1 MKQRL
6 GIAAALL
13 PDPELLI
20 LDEPTNGLDPAGI
33 REVHV
38 LMRSLAGG
46 GLTIIVSSHR
56 LEEIQT
62 VCDHLVIINDGRIR
76 FQGPIDELLTIH
88 TGELVAVPEFPAD
101 LSRVAGFAHAAGYTA
116 RIDAG
121 QVRIAAPSDWAPRLN
136 AAATGAGINL
146 AGLWT
151 AQRTLA
157 DAFFTLTDEASE
169 PASADAAR
177 AAVVAL
183 PASDPRE
190 HRVGGGRVP
199 GVFVSE
205 LMKLRRPALL
215 LGGGAVLLGFIAL
228 VTVLGLERVTSGS
241 LGQFLRPIVLAEL
254 SQPGGLVLGLK
265 RGGPLMGIVVLG
277 IFAAAFGAEYST
289 GMLRNLLV
297 REPRRL
303 EFLAGKYLALLLF
316 GAAVVLA
323 AAIVSIGVAFAIAP
337 SRGIATG
344 AWTSEAGIAAVWSA
358 IWHLIIAALGFGTLG
373 AALAVILRSPVAAL
387 AVGVAWVLP
396 GRGDPRRRVG
406 RRPVLAARS
415 APAEP
420 GGRGQRV
427 RPDRPDAHHPCRVLG
442 DRRRRHV
449 SALRAPGCRHL
460 GVPEP
465 RRPARRRAAR
475 PPTGRRRRR
484 RPIDLGHPL
493 GVMAQRPAAIDAPAQ
508 HPGHRRACVRVDE
521 RHVQVADDEDHQQP
535 HDVVMH
541 VDGAREA
548 VGGVALPVPE
558 QEPGDVADDH
568 QARHDRGVELLTRVE
583 PALRRGRRADGDAPR
598 DLGEPPPVIS
608 VEALQ
613 IADGAADNPRAG
625 ERDDEHAGRQAD
637 RGVDMPGLGHRS
649 RDDALERGDR
659 HQQARAQE
667 HGKRGRQQPVHE
679 ALGERE
685 ARDARAGLSRSHW
698 TCPPRRRRRSPAA
711 PSSRAAGRR

>member
-1 MKQRL
+1 MTAVDAAPGGAHSAVETAELTKAYAGRAVVDGIDLALPRGRITGFVGPNGAGKTTTLRMLLGLVHPTSGTGKVLGRSIDHPSSYLPWVGSLIEAPAFYSALSGRRNLEILATLGGHDTGRADALLAQAGLADEAERRLRAYSLGMKQRL

-76 FQGPIDELLTIH
+76 FQGPIDQLLATR
-88 TGELVAVPEFPAD
+88 TGELIAVPEFPGD
-101 LSRVAGFAHAAGYTA
+101 LSRVAEFAHAAGYTA

-151 AQRTLA
+151 ARRTLA
-157 DAFFTLTDEASE
+157 DAFFTLTDDASE

-205 LMKLRRPALL
+205 LMKLRRPVLL

-396 GRGDPRRRVG
+396 AEAI
-406 RRPVLAARS
+406 LAAAWADGQYWLPGQLLQNLAAGGS
-415 APAEP
+415 ASVPI
-420 GGRGQRV
+420 GRT
-427 RPDRPDAHHPCRVLG
+427 LIT
-442 DRRRRHV
+442 
-449 SALRAPGCRHL
+449 L
-460 GVPEP
+460 GVYWVIVCVGTSVLFV
-465 RRPARRRAAR
+465 RRDIAA
-475 PPTGRRRRR
+475 
-484 RPIDLGHPL
+484 
-493 GVMAQRPAAIDAPAQ
+493 
-508 HPGHRRACVRVDE
+508 
-521 RHVQVADDEDHQQP
+521 
-535 HDVVMH
+535 
-541 VDGAREA
+541 
-548 VGGVALPVPE
+548 
-558 QEPGDVADDH
+558 
-568 QARHDRGVELLTRVE
+568 
-583 PALRRGRRADGDAPR
+583 
-598 DLGEPPPVIS
+598 
-608 VEALQ
+608 
-613 IADGAADNPRAG
+613 
-625 ERDDEHAGRQAD
+625 
-637 RGVDMPGLGHRS
+637 
-649 RDDALERGDR
+649 
-659 HQQARAQE
+659 
-667 HGKRGRQQPVHE
+667 
-679 ALGERE
+679 
-685 ARDARAGLSRSHW
+685 
-698 TCPPRRRRRSPAA
+698 
-711 PSSRAAGRR
+711 